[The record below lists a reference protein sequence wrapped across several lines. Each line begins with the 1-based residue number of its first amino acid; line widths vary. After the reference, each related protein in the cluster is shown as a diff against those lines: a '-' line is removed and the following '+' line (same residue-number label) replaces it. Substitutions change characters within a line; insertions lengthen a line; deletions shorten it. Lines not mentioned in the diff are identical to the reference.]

1 MKIREFIERTSKED
15 FNLDILLEIK
25 KYIPIMEKKKFAM
38 DIIAACTDDVDG
50 FIAAD
55 RFKMNIYF
63 NMMVLG
69 LYTNLEINSDFDEM
83 VREYDLLCENGML
96 NNLLA
101 LFADDYSV
109 MCGVL
114 DGLLDELLVQNSID
128 MQVVRVAN
136 KIIGILDILGDNMDN
151 INSLLPEDINIG
163 EFLARLK

>member
-1 MKIREFIERTSKED
+1 MKIREFIERISKED

-38 DIIAACTDDVDG
+38 DVIAACTDDVDG
-50 FIAAD
+50 FVTAD

-69 LYTNLEINSDFDEM
+69 LYTNLEIDSDFDEM

-101 LFADDYSV
+101 NCTIFKTRL
-109 MCGVL
+109 
-114 DGLLDELLVQNSID
+114 
-128 MQVVRVAN
+128 
-136 KIIGILDILGDNMDN
+136 ILDSYPQVF
-151 INSLLPEDINIG
+151 INTASTPLYFFKSTFSLPFITLSPE
-163 EFLARLK
+163 